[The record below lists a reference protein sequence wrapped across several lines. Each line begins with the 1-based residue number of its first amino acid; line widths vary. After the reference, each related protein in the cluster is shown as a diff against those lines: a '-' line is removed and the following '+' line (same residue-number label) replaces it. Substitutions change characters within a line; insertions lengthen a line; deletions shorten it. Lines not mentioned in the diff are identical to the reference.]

1 MRLIIIILIAVLST
15 GSIVISLGYLT
26 SQEYIDVP
34 EITNQYEQLQL
45 YKNELEKINQQ
56 NQKILNE
63 LEKINQQNQ
72 KILNDLEKINQQNQ
86 KILNDLEDQIKNSD
100 DVHIDQI
107 NDEIEVIKRVIEE
120 NKAELEQ
127 VISKLSQMES
137 DP

>member
-1 MRLIIIILIAVLST
+1 MRLTIIILIAVLST
-15 GSIVISLGYLT
+15 GSIVISLGFLT

-34 EITNQYEQLQL
+34 EIANQYEKLDT
-45 YKNELEKINQQ
+45 YKD
-56 NQKILNE
+56 
-63 LEKINQQNQ
+63 
-72 KILNDLEKINQQNQ
+72 DLEKINQQNQ

-100 DVHIDQI
+100 DVHMDQI

-127 VISKLSQMES
+127 VITKLSQMES

>member
-15 GSIVISLGYLT
+15 GSIVISLGFLT
-26 SQEYIDVP
+26 SQEYIDVS
-34 EITNQYEQLQL
+34 EITNQYDQLQS
-45 YKNELEKINQQ
+45 YK
-56 NQKILNE
+56 NE

-107 NDEIEVIKRVIEE
+107 NNEIEVIKRVIEE

-127 VISKLSQMES
+127 VITKLSQMES
-137 DP
+137 EP

>member
-1 MRLIIIILIAVLST
+1 LRLIIIILIAVLST
-15 GSIVISLGYLT
+15 GSIVISLGFLT
-26 SQEYIDVP
+26 SQEYIDVS
-34 EITNQYEQLQL
+34 EITNQYDQLQS
-45 YKNELEKINQQ
+45 YK
-56 NQKILNE
+56 NE

-107 NDEIEVIKRVIEE
+107 NNEIEVIKRVIEE

-127 VISKLSQMES
+127 VITKLSQMES
-137 DP
+137 EP

>member
-1 MRLIIIILIAVLST
+1 LRLIIIILIAVLST
-15 GSIVISLGYLT
+15 ASIVISLGFLT

-34 EITNQYEQLQL
+34 EITNQYEKLES
-45 YKNELEKINQQ
+45 YKNE
-56 NQKILNE
+56 
-63 LEKINQQNQ
+63 
-72 KILNDLEKINQQNQ
+72 LEKINQQNQ

-107 NDEIEVIKRVIEE
+107 NDEIEIIKRVIEE

-127 VISKLSQMES
+127 VITKLSQMKS

>member
-15 GSIVISLGYLT
+15 GSVVIALGFLTTPEYL
-26 SQEYIDVP
+26 DVP
-34 EITNQYEQLQL
+34 EISSQYEKLDT

-72 KILNDLEKINQQNQ
+72 KVLNDLEN
-86 KILNDLEDQIKNSD
+86 EIKNSD

-107 NDEIEVIKRVIEE
+107 NDEIELIKRVIEE

-127 VISKLSQMES
+127 VITKLSQMES

>member
-1 MRLIIIILIAVLST
+1 MRLIIIILIVVLST
-15 GSIVISLGYLT
+15 GSVVISLGFLTTPEYL
-26 SQEYIDVP
+26 DVP
-34 EITNQYEQLQL
+34 EISSQYEKLDT
-45 YKNELEKINQQ
+45 YK
-56 NQKILNE
+56 NE

-107 NDEIEVIKRVIEE
+107 NDEIEIIKRVIEE

-127 VISKLSQMES
+127 VITKLSQMES